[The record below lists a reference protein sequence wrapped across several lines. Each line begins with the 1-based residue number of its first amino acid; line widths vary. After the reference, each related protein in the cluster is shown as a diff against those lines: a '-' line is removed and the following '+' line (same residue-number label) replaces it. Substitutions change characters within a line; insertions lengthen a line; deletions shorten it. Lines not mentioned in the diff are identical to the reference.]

1 MHLVDAIPD
10 PDAIRLYELRLCVQ
24 AAQQERDVAL
34 PLIAQLHT
42 HIALLQGDDHV
53 NHVGI
58 IPREELQLRVLRLQ
72 ISASPLSRNLTLRGD
87 GIGIPQPNN

>member
-1 MHLVDAIPD
+1 MDAIPD

-42 HIALLQGDDHV
+42 HIALLQGDDHE